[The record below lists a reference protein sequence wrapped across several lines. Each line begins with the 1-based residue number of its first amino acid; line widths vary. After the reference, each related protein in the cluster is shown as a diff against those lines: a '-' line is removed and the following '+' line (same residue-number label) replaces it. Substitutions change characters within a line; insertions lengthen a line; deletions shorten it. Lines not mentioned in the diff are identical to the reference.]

1 MIKHNSDL
9 QLTIEEFKTPF
20 QTSLLADNR
29 WVTLS
34 KAVPWDKFAS
44 AYISMMNAD
53 FGRPGISP
61 RIVLGALII
70 KHIEKLDDRGVIATI
85 QENPYMQFFLGL
97 KEFNPHPVFDPSLFV
112 EIRKRADHEIFDAL
126 NVELIK
132 SVSEKE
138 DKKHNRKGTDKDNNT
153 PKNKGKMQADA
164 TVADQYITYP
174 TDNGILNQSRKQC
187 EKFIDKLYDLSG
199 KEGEKPRTYRR
210 KIDKAYLDYSKK
222 KKKREATHRKM
233 TRKLLECVNRDIKQ
247 VNNMLDVFESKGS
260 LFPLKHSEQRMFWVV
275 NTAYAQQK
283 HMYDKKSHSCPDRIV
298 SIFQPHVRPIPRG
311 KTKAQIEF
319 GSKLGV
325 SLDKGFARINTLSWD
340 AYHEGGDLIKQV
352 ESYKKLHGHYPEL
365 VQVDKIYATREN
377 RSWLKERNIRITA
390 LPLGRRKGKETETY
404 YQKQKRR
411 KEAAERNHIEGKF
424 GQGKNGYNLNK
435 IRARLKNTSESW
447 VACIFFIM
455 NLILYE
461 KGYIFGSI
469 LERVTNMGVRI
480 MERVEQIMMLFIP
493 KKGGLSKNFKVEY
506 LLS

>member
-1 MIKHNSDL
+1 MIKHDSDL

-20 QTSLLADNR
+20 QASLLADNR

-34 KAVPWDKFAS
+34 KVVPWDKFAS
-44 AYISMMNAD
+44 VYISMMNVG

-97 KEFNPHPVFDPSLFV
+97 KEFTPHPVFDPSLFV
-112 EIRKRADHEIFDAL
+112 EIRKRADHKIFDSL

-132 SVSEKE
+132 LVSEKE
-138 DKKHNRKGTDKDNNT
+138 DKKHNRKGTDKNNNT
-153 PKNKGKMQADA
+153 PINKGKMQADA

-247 VNNMLDVFESKGS
+247 VNNMLDVFELKGS
-260 LFPLKHSEQRMFWVV
+260 CFPLRHSEQRMLWVI
-275 NTAYAQQK
+275 NTSYGQQK
-283 HMYDKKSHSCPDRIV
+283 LMYDTKNHSCTDRIV
-298 SIFQPHVRPIPRG
+298 SIFQPHIRPIPRG

-325 SLDKGFARINTLSWD
+325 SLDKGFARINTFSWD

-352 ESYKKLHGHYPEL
+352 ESYNKIHGHYPEL

-377 RSWLKERNIRITA
+377 RMWLSERNIRITA
-390 LPLGRRKGKETETY
+390 VPLGRRKGKETETY
-404 YQKQKRR
+404 YQKRKRR
-411 KEAAERNHIEGKF
+411 NEAAERNHIESKF
-424 GQGKNGYNLNK
+424 GQGKNGYNLNE

-447 VACIFFIM
+447 IACIFFIM

-461 KGYIFGSI
+461 KGFIFGSI
-469 LERVTNMGVRI
+469 LDKVNSMGIKI
-480 MERVEQIMMLFIP
+480 MKRVEQIMVIFIP
-493 KKGGLSKNFKVEY
+493 KNDYLSQKLKVEY
-506 LLS
+506 Y